1 MPIEITQIDID
12 HITAS
17 FSKLYINDVLA
28 EVGDFYDVGDH
39 LKMVA
44 DRGKV
49 YFVVGESNYSV
60 SLKVAFSAY
69 VNDFYYFTGNSTNT
83 EANYTVE
90 SFNAGQGVSF
100 NIFTKDAPLPPVVY
114 RLTFDDVLEAT
125 DNNATLFIEGVEAK
139 GGEDVYVGDV
149 IEVIPNEGYKFY
161 DDTSGDFSVYYEY
174 LITGGTFKYSYFTE
188 LDEFKRARLM
198 VDFPDSASFFQLSV
212 GTQQEE
218 ADYESGANKTY
229 IIENEQLQQIN
240 AERFERI
247 LDPSQG
253 EQLTT
258 FYDYGQY
265 ILSVLRIPFKLPD
278 DVILDPEYIKLGD
291 LDTSVKG
298 FLVSSDRVAI
308 DLGLITIDADD
319 GNLLDYKQTEAFI
332 YLPYAGRLAIDIN
345 LIMGKTITSKLVVSL
360 YDGVTTALIHDL
372 DGLLVLESMVDLGF
386 DVPYA
391 QRNIGQ
397 DPIVVNNTVSL
408 GADNEILK
416 AYIQLEKN
424 KTVLVDGVFS
434 DYVEDE
440 GLLSGLS
447 GFSRVSDVE
456 LKSGLALSNEVDEIK
471 RFLSD
476 GVFFNA

>member
-28 EVGDFYDVGDH
+28 KVGDFYDVGDH

-49 YFVVGESNYSV
+49 YFVVGSSNYSV

-90 SFNAGQGVSF
+90 SFNVGQGVSF
-100 NIFTKDAPLPPVVY
+100 NIFTKDAPPEPILFS
-114 RLTFDDVLEAT
+114 LTFEDVLEAT
-125 DNNATLFIEGVEAK
+125 DNNATLFIEGVEAV
-139 GGEDVYVGDV
+139 GGEDVYMGDSF
-149 IEVIPNEGYKFY
+149 EVIPNEGYKFY
-161 DDTSGDFSVYYEY
+161 NDTSGDFSVYYQY
-174 LITGGTFKYSYFTE
+174 LIGGVFKYAYFEE
-188 LDEFKRARLM
+188 LDEFKRARLNLS
-198 VDFPDSASFFQLSV
+198 VPANATFFQLSV
-212 GTQQEE
+212 GTQQE
-218 ADYESGANKTY
+218 ATGYESGANKTY

-247 LDPSQG
+247 IDPSQG
-253 EQLTT
+253 GQLTT

-265 ILSVLRIPFKLPD
+265 ILSVLRIPFKLSD

-360 YDGVTTALIHDL
+360 YDGVTTVLIHDL